1 MFRWQPIENRR
12 IVPAPLAKALSVGVG
27 GRETSCAP
35 ACTAEESGQPDRR
48 IYHPL
53 SIDQWHLEQ
62 VRAGIRKALEA
73 LRLSKVDTF
82 LGRQTYEPFP
92 KETEDE

>member
-1 MFRWQPIENRR
+1 
-12 IVPAPLAKALSVGVG
+12 
-27 GRETSCAP
+27 
-35 ACTAEESGQPDRR
+35 
-48 IYHPL
+48 
-53 SIDQWHLEQ
+53 

>member
-1 MFRWQPIENRR
+1 M
-12 IVPAPLAKALSVGVG
+12 
-27 GRETSCAP
+27 
-35 ACTAEESGQPDRR
+35 PDRH

-62 VRAGIRKALEA
+62 VRAGIREALEA

-92 KETEDE
+92 KQKEDE